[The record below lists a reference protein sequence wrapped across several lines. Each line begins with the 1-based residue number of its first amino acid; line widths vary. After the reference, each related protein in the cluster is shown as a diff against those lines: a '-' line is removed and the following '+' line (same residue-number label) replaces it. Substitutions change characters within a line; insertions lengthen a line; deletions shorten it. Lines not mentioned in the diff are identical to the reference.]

1 MRTPSEQ
8 RRRRAFTLV
17 EVLLVLVILVII
29 GSLAVT
35 AYGPIQ
41 RKANINAAKAQIE
54 SLESTLRFYRADLN
68 DYPST
73 NQGLEA
79 LVQQPSDLADPGKW
93 QGPYLESDV
102 PLDPWGN
109 PYQYEYPGRYSEEKP
124 DIWSFGPDGVNGTD
138 DDIGN
143 WPEASGS

>member
-1 MRTPSEQ
+1 M
-8 RRRRAFTLV
+8 
-17 EVLLVLVILVII
+17 LVLVILVII

-68 DYPST
+68 DYPATS
-73 NQGLEA
+73 QGLESLREPPA
-79 LVQQPSDLADPGKW
+79 DLVDPNKW
-93 QGPYLESDV
+93 QGPYLEDPV

-109 PYQYEYPGRYSEEKP
+109 PYQYEYPGQYSQDKP
-124 DIWSFGPDGVNGTD
+124 DIWSFGPDGANGSED
-138 DDIGN
+138 DVGN
-143 WPEASGS
+143 WTES